1 MNAIEKI
8 IAQMNEQASAEQAA
22 LEQAEKKRIEEEY
35 QQALVQLNN
44 DFEKQ
49 RSRQVEAIDSKY
61 RQLNNRQQVEIRQGT
76 LNEKQQFLAILF
88 KKATEQMEA
97 WDVAQAQAFAENA
110 LKELPITG
118 TVQFIPGEKSQTIYT
133 KAWLTKVQK
142 ELSYVLDY
150 STETI
155 SKQAGFVVDDQGVQY
170 NFIFENLVKD
180 IQGQMSFEIANQLF
194 G

>member
-22 LEQAEKKRIEEEY
+22 LEKAEKERIEEEY
-35 QQALVQLNN
+35 QQGLVNLTN

-49 RSRQVEAIDSKY
+49 KNRQVEALDSKY

-88 KKATEQMEA
+88 RKATEQMEA
-97 WDVAQAQAFAENA
+97 WDAKEAQSFAENA
-110 LKELPITG
+110 LKALPITG
-118 TVQFIPGEKSQTIYT
+118 TVQFIPGEKSQSLYP

-142 ELSYVLDY
+142 ELPYVLEYAD
-150 STETI
+150 TVV

-180 IQGQMSFEIANQLF
+180 IQGQMSFEIASQLF